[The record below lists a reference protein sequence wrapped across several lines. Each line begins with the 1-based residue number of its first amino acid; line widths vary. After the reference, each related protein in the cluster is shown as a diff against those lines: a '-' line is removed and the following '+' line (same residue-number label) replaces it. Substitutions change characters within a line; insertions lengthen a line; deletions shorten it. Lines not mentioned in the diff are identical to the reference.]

1 MLQAHSHLTSS
12 WEYTNNSTSK
22 CSEVSSAW
30 IGTPILSLAWLC
42 EGPIIL
48 DVFPPPIKKGTR
60 CIFTTALPWQQ
71 NYTYKTQGP
80 QISALVSISKFSC
93 YMMTDN
99 FHSFMANVMTIRCFV
114 IVRPQSSEQY
124 RHRLSGYVQHRSGG
138 GQNLAARW
146 HCSKLSRADQEGMC
160 QSSDKHT
167 NLLVSTENV
176 KIM

>member
-1 MLQAHSHLTSS
+1 MLQAHSHLTSWS
-12 WEYTNNSTSK
+12 EYTNNSTSK

-48 DVFPPPIKKGTR
+48 DVFPPHKKRNQVHFHYCFTLTTKLHIQNTR
-60 CIFTTALPWQQ
+60 TSNLR
-71 NYTYKTQGP
+71 
-80 QISALVSISKFSC
+80 LSISKFSC

-99 FHSFMANVMTIRCFV
+99 FHSFIANVMTIRCFV
-114 IVRPQSSEQY
+114 IVRPQSSERY